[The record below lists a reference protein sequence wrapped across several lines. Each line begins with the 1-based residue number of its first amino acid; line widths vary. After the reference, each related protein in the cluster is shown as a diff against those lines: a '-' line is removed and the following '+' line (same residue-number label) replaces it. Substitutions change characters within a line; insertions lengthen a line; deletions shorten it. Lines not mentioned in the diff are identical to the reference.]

1 MDFEALANEHEDAVY
16 RQLVRACGN
25 REDAEDVLIEA
36 LLKAYRS
43 LDRLR
48 ESKAFRSWLAQ
59 IGRRVCWQLK
69 EREALLPLM
78 QLSAME
84 EEGAELSADGPS
96 VEMQAARN
104 QMKAL
109 LQRAIESLPGAERE
123 VYVLRDV
130 EELGGEET
138 ALKLNIT
145 QAAMKSR
152 LHRARA
158 NMRRYM
164 DAALVPSINTT
175 TDSRQS

>member
-1 MDFEALANEHEDAVY
+1 MDFEALVNEHKNAVY

-43 LDRLR
+43 LDQLR

-69 EREALLPLM
+69 QREALLPLM

-84 EEGAELSADGPS
+84 EEGAELSAERPS
-96 VEMQAARN
+96 VEMQAAGN

-109 LQRAIESLPGAERE
+109 LQRAIESLPK
-123 VYVLRDV
+123 
-130 EELGGEET
+130 GG
-138 ALKLNIT
+138 
-145 QAAMKSR
+145 M
-152 LHRARA
+152 
-158 NMRRYM
+158 
-164 DAALVPSINTT
+164 
-175 TDSRQS
+175 

>member
-1 MDFEALANEHEDAVY
+1 MDFEALANQHKDAVY
-16 RQLVRACGN
+16 RQLVRTCGN

-43 LDRLR
+43 LEQLR
-48 ESKAFRSWLAQ
+48 EASAFRSWLAQ

-69 EREALLPLM
+69 EREAL
-78 QLSAME
+78 
-84 EEGAELSADGPS
+84 SADRPS
-96 VEMQAARN
+96 VEMQAARS

-109 LQRAIESLPGAERE
+109 LQRAIESLPEAERE

-138 ALKLNIT
+138 AVKLNIT
-145 QAAMKSR
+145 LAAMKSR

-164 DAALVPSINTT
+164 DAALVPLINTT
-175 TDSRQS
+175 TDLRRS